1 MTTNLTSADVDT
13 VSRLDATGQAAL
25 VRTKQITAE
34 ELVTSAIDRIER
46 INPTLNAV
54 ITTAFEQALAAVSD
68 GLPDGPFT
76 GVPFLLKD
84 LIVEAAGIRFCEGSA
99 YLRDNVST
107 QDCELVRRYRRA
119 GFLGKTNTPEF
130 GMAPTAEPRLFG
142 ATANP
147 WDTGRTTGG
156 SSGGSAAAVSSG
168 MVAMAH
174 ANDAGGS
181 IRIPASCCSLF
192 GLKPTRARNPLGPLY
207 GDALGGWAVEH
218 ALTRSVRD
226 SAALLD
232 ATSGP
237 DLGDPYPA
245 PTPLGPIRDE
255 VGLPPGRLR
264 IAYITAAAERRA
276 VDPACVAAV
285 EDAVQLCAEL
295 GHHVIERDLTELTP
309 EVGSAIGTGY
319 GAAITWIVDYWARYL
334 GREPGPDDLEPLTRA
349 YYEHGRTVS
358 GSAYLMAVTTLQAFS
373 RRIAQAFNDFDIWL
387 SPTLAEPPPLLGE
400 LVSTDADPLRGE
412 KRGAE
417 FVAIPLVVANITG
430 APAMSVP
437 LYWLPSGLPIGVN
450 FMAPYGDEATLFRL
464 AGQLEEARPWVDSWP
479 RIV

>member
-25 VRTKQITAE
+25 VRTNQITAE
-34 ELVTSAIDRIER
+34 ELVTSAIERIER

-107 QDCELVRRYRRA
+107 RDSELVRRYRRA
-119 GFLGKTNTPEF
+119 GLVILGKTNTPEF

-147 WDTGRTTGG
+147 WDTSRTTGG

-168 MVAMAH
+168 MVPMA
-174 ANDAGGS
+174 
-181 IRIPASCCSLF
+181 
-192 GLKPTRARNPLGPLY
+192 
-207 GDALGGWAVEH
+207 
-218 ALTRSVRD
+218 VRD

-245 PTPLGPIRDE
+245 PTPLGPFRDE
-255 VGLPPGRLR
+255 VGLAPGRLR
-264 IAYITAAAERRA
+264 IAYTTAAAEGRA
-276 VDPACVAAV
+276 VDLACVAAV
-285 EDAVQLCAEL
+285 EDAVQLCTEL
-295 GHHVIERDLTELTP
+295 GHDVIERDLTELTP

-319 GAAITWIVDYWARYL
+319 GAAITWIVDYWARSL
-334 GREPGPDDLEPLTRA
+334 GREPGPHDLEALTRA
-349 YYEHGRTVS
+349 YYEHGRSVS
-358 GSAYLMAVTTLQAFS
+358 GGAYLMAVTTLQAFS
-373 RRIAQAFNDFDIWL
+373 RRIAHAFDDFDVWL
-387 SPTLAEPPPLLGE
+387 SPTLAEPPPRLGE

-412 KRGAE
+412 KRGAD
-417 FVAIPLVVANITG
+417 FVAIALVVANITG

-437 LYWLPSGLPIGVN
+437 LYWSPSGLPIGVH

-464 AGQLEEARPWVDSWP
+464 AGQLEEARPWVDYWP
-479 RIV
+479 SIV

>member
-25 VRTKQITAE
+25 VRTNQITAE
-34 ELVTSAIDRIER
+34 ELVTSAIERIER

-107 QDCELVRRYRRA
+107 RDSELVRRYRRA
-119 GFLGKTNTPEF
+119 GLVILGKTNTPEF

-147 WDTGRTTGG
+147 WDTSRTTGG

-168 MVAMAH
+168 MVPMA
-174 ANDAGGS
+174 
-181 IRIPASCCSLF
+181 
-192 GLKPTRARNPLGPLY
+192 
-207 GDALGGWAVEH
+207 
-218 ALTRSVRD
+218 VRD

-245 PTPLGPIRDE
+245 PTSLGPFRDE
-255 VGLPPGRLR
+255 VGLAPGRLR
-264 IAYITAAAERRA
+264 IAYTTAAAEGRA

-285 EDAVQLCAEL
+285 EDAVQLCTEL
-295 GHHVIERDLTELTP
+295 GHDVIERDLTELTP

-319 GAAITWIVDYWARYL
+319 GAAITWIVDYWARSL

-349 YYEHGRTVS
+349 YYEHGRSVS
-358 GSAYLMAVTTLQAFS
+358 GGAYLMAVTTLQAFS
-373 RRIAQAFNDFDIWL
+373 RRIAHAFDDFDVWL
-387 SPTLAEPPPLLGE
+387 SPTLAEPPPRLGE

-412 KRGAE
+412 KRGAD
-417 FVAIPLVVANITG
+417 FVAIALVVANITG

-437 LYWLPSGLPIGVN
+437 LYWSPSGLPIGVH

-464 AGQLEEARPWVDSWP
+464 AGQLEEARPWVDYWP
-479 RIV
+479 SIV